1 VLSNKLRLIH
11 AAGFVQTRQSSQVE
25 AAIPTSDQIPR
36 ATETYGIRSR
46 NLLRLSAVL
55 FLLHTF
61 LMLYRYGQIPIAPVI
76 GDEVIINE
84 PAVALS
90 RGQGLISPGFRD
102 SAFGLDKLYA
112 HFPPVYIFA
121 ESLAFR
127 ALGVSVYS
135 LRLVTTVMG
144 VASAG
149 LFLLLMWCICRWN
162 LADWG
167 LASIA
172 ACLYTLNP
180 TMLVLHRLARME
192 SMVECLTLGSLLCLL
207 TGIYSKTE
215 NPSADGKSQSLT
227 NGDKNRRL
235 LFLLAGAVLAGVSL
249 VTHPE
254 ALMAVLPIVLLIL
267 LAAPVSWR
275 NRIFLL
281 IVLGLTPVA
290 IWFGTYGARWK
301 QALIEMGAI
310 HRYAAPPAGI
320 VSFARDFSLETHRN
334 INQGMRATLFLLC
347 LLILGSI
354 VARWVMLKRTEK
366 VWSQSADEIGSKQLL
381 LTGIFASSAI
391 LSLIPLAWF
400 MAASVTRYQVI
411 FPIYLAGLVIS
422 ARGISPKKPV
432 VRWIGAMAAVLI
444 LTQLGAMAI
453 YFQKDDDPRMDYS
466 ATRFDAIVDSIP
478 PHSRVAVTLMLWL
491 AFQHKGRPVTLL
503 YDHFDGKQKWLATG
517 SNPLEQFD
525 AIVVDSS
532 FVDEF
537 AIYSPYA
544 AQGRKKQTFLIGNDT
559 VNLYQR

>member
-1 VLSNKLRLIH
+1 
-11 AAGFVQTRQSSQVE
+11 
-25 AAIPTSDQIPR
+25 
-36 ATETYGIRSR
+36 
-46 NLLRLSAVL
+46 
-55 FLLHTF
+55 
-61 LMLYRYGQIPIAPVI
+61 MLYRYGQIPIAPVI

-121 ESLAFR
+121 EALAFR
-127 ALGVSVYS
+127 AFGVSVYS

-149 LFLLLMWCICRWN
+149 LFLLLLWCICRWN

-167 LASIA
+167 TASVA
-172 ACLYTLNP
+172 ACLYTLNA

-192 SMVECLTLGSLLCLL
+192 SMVEYLTLGSLLCVL
-207 TGIYSKTE
+207 TGIYSKTGI
-215 NPSADGKSQSLT
+215 PSSDGKPQSST
-227 NGDKNRRL
+227 NNDNGRRL

-275 NRIFLL
+275 NRAFLL
-281 IVLGLTPVA
+281 MALGLTPVA

-301 QALIEMGAI
+301 QALIEMAAI

-354 VARWVMLKRTEK
+354 LVRWVMLKRTEK
-366 VWSQSADEIGSKQLL
+366 ALSQDAGETASKQLL

-391 LSLIPLAWF
+391 LSFIPLAWF
-400 MAASVTRYQVI
+400 MAASVTRYEVI

-422 ARGISPKKPV
+422 LRGISPKQPV
-432 VRWIGAMAAVLI
+432 VRWIGAMAGIFI

-453 YFQKDDDPRMDYS
+453 YLQKDDDPRVNYS

-491 AFQHKGRPVTLL
+491 AFQHKGRPATLL
-503 YDHFDGKQKWLATG
+503 YDRFDGREKWLATS

-544 AQGRKKQTFLIGNDT
+544 AQDRKKQTFLIGNEV

>member
-1 VLSNKLRLIH
+1 
-11 AAGFVQTRQSSQVE
+11 
-25 AAIPTSDQIPR
+25 
-36 ATETYGIRSR
+36 
-46 NLLRLSAVL
+46 L
-55 FLLHTF
+55 FLLHIF
-61 LMLYRYGQIPIAPVI
+61 LMCYRYGQLPIAPVI

-102 SAFGLDKLYA
+102 SPFGLDRLYA

-127 ALGVSVYS
+127 AFGVSVYS

-144 VASAG
+144 IAAAG
-149 LFLLLMWCICRWN
+149 FFLLLMWCLCRWR

-167 LASIA
+167 TASIA
-172 ACLYTLNP
+172 ACLYTLNA

-192 SMVECLTLGSLLCLL
+192 SMVECLTLGALLSVLTAIYATPANRSSGATSQAWTKWDASRRFLL
-207 TGIYSKTE
+207 
-215 NPSADGKSQSLT
+215 
-227 NGDKNRRL
+227 
-235 LFLLAGAVLAGVSL
+235 LLAGAVLAGVSL

-254 ALMAVLPIVLLIL
+254 ALVAVLPIGLLIL

-275 NRIFLL
+275 NRAFLL
-281 IVLGLTPVA
+281 AALGFTPVA
-290 IWFGTYGARWK
+290 IWLGTYGARWK
-301 QALIEMGAI
+301 QAIAEMRAI

-320 VSFARDFSLETHRN
+320 LNFARDFSLETHHN

-354 VARWVMLKRTEK
+354 LVRWMVLKRAAGVRPQNEG
-366 VWSQSADEIGSKQLL
+366 EIPSKQLL

-391 LSLIPLAWF
+391 LSLIPLMWF

-422 ARGISPKKPV
+422 LRGISPKKAIV
-432 VRWIGAMAAVLI
+432 HWVGAMAGILI
-444 LTQLGAMAI
+444 LTQLGVMAI
-453 YFQKDDDPRMDYS
+453 YLQKDADPRVDSS

-503 YDHFDGKQKWLATG
+503 YDRFDGRQKWLATS
-517 SNPLEQFD
+517 SNPLDQFD

-544 AQGRKKQTFLIGNDT
+544 AQGRKKQTFLIGSD
-559 VNLYQR
+559 VVDLYQR

>member
-1 VLSNKLRLIH
+1 
-11 AAGFVQTRQSSQVE
+11 
-25 AAIPTSDQIPR
+25 
-36 ATETYGIRSR
+36 
-46 NLLRLSAVL
+46 
-55 FLLHTF
+55 
-61 LMLYRYGQIPIAPVI
+61 MLYRYGQLPVAPVI

-144 VASAG
+144 IASAG
-149 LFLLLMWCICRWN
+149 LFLLLMWCLCRWG

-167 LASIA
+167 TASIA
-172 ACLYTLNP
+172 VCLYTLNA
-180 TMLVLHRLARME
+180 TVLVLHRLARME
-192 SMVECLTLGSLLCLL
+192 SMVECLTLSALLCVL
-207 TGIYSKTE
+207 TGIYSRPGSRSSEAT
-215 NPSADGKSQSLT
+215 SQSWT
-227 NGDKNRRL
+227 KRDESRRFL
-235 LFLLAGAVLAGVSL
+235 LLLAGAVLAGVSL

-254 ALMAVLPIVLLIL
+254 ALVAVLPIVLLIL

-275 NRIFLL
+275 NRAFLL
-281 IVLGLTPVA
+281 AALGFTPVA
-290 IWFGTYGARWK
+290 IWLGTYGARWK
-301 QALIEMGAI
+301 QAIAEMGTI
-310 HRYAAPPAGI
+310 HRYTAPPAGI
-320 VSFARDFSLETHRN
+320 LNFARDFSLETHHN

-354 VARWVMLKRTEK
+354 VVRWMMLKKAAGVRPRNEG
-366 VWSQSADEIGSKQLL
+366 EIASKQLL
-381 LTGIFASSAI
+381 LTGIFASSTI
-391 LSLIPLAWF
+391 LSLIPLIWF

-422 ARGISPKKPV
+422 LCGISPKKPI
-432 VRWIGAMAAVLI
+432 VRWVGAMAGILI
-444 LTQLGAMAI
+444 LTQLGVMAI
-453 YFQKDDDPRMDYS
+453 YLQKDADPRVDRS

-503 YDHFDGKQKWLATG
+503 YDPFDGREKWLETS
-517 SNPLEQFD
+517 SNPLDQFD

-544 AQGRKKQTFLIGNDT
+544 AQGRKKQTFLIGRD
-559 VNLYQR
+559 VVDLYQR